1 VRRGLRFDARDDV
14 VQRRG
19 LVILDIHAHLSVAGT
34 REGKAEGADAGEAAV
49 SLPNGRGDLARDLD
63 IVRPQVDV
71 EGDQRAT
78 RADDHTPGPL
88 VQACRP
94 AVGCELAAVDSAL
107 QLVGAAAPEEGGA
120 ASRGRIAVE
129 ENRQPELLA
138 DPLGE
143 PTRCCAG
150 ATVVRGLHGNDGN
163 DVGRADP
170 WMRARVAAQVDP
182 VPRAR
187 DPGEQRVDEVRVVCD
202 HCEDGTIVVG
212 IGVDVEN
219 VRTTGKRRVQRCERL
234 GVSTLG
240 EVRHRFERQL
250 HARTLGTVKA
260 YYDRRA
266 PEYDD
271 WWLGRGL
278 YADRDRPG
286 WDEELFTLGDVI
298 AELPCA
304 RTLDVACGTGFLT
317 RHLPG
322 EVVGL
327 DASERMLA
335 LARRQS
341 PAARFVRGDALAL
354 PFDDDSFDRVFASYF
369 YCHLEDA
376 DRRRFLAEAR
386 RVAPELVVVGSR
398 LQDGA
403 RPERWEE
410 RRLQDGSQWS
420 VYKRVFTGPQLAA
433 ELGEGE
439 ILHEGRWFVVVRA

>member
-1 VRRGLRFDARDDV
+1 VRGGLRFDARDDV

-19 LVILDIHAHLSVAGT
+19 LVVLDVHAHLRVAGT
-34 REGKAEGADAGEAAV
+34 REAKTEGADAGEAAV
-49 SLPNGRGDLARDLD
+49 SFPNGRGDFARDLD
-63 IVRPQVDV
+63 IVCPEVDV

-78 RADDHTPGPL
+78 RADDHTPGPR
-88 VQACRP
+88 VQAWR
-94 AVGCELAAVDSAL
+94 AVVGCELAPVDSAL
-107 QLVGAAAPEEGGA
+107 QLVGTAAPEEGGA

-129 ENRQPELLA
+129 ENRQLELLA
-138 DPLGE
+138 DTLGE

-150 ATVVRGLHGNDGN
+150 ATVVPALHGNNGN

-170 WMRARVAAQVDP
+170 WVRAGVVAQVDP
-182 VPRAR
+182 AARAR
-187 DPGEQRVDEVRVVCD
+187 DRREQRIDEIRIVCD
-202 HCEDGTIVVG
+202 HCEDGAIVVG
-212 IGVDVEN
+212 VGMDVEN
-219 VRTTGKRRVQRCERL
+219 VGTSGERRAQRCERL
-234 GVSTLG
+234 GVSTLR

-250 HARTLGTVKA
+250 HARTLGTMKA

-286 WDEELFTLGDVI
+286 WGEELFTLRDVI
-298 AELPCA
+298 AELPSA

-335 LARRQS
+335 LGRRQA

-403 RPERWEE
+403 VPERWEE
-410 RRLQDGSQWS
+410 RRLKDGSQWS
-420 VYKRVFTGPQLAA
+420 VYKRVFTGRHLAA